1 MEYVSIAF
9 GVLIIAVGLYFL
21 LTPYEKLAA
30 MLPKKKSRRN
40 LRARLD
46 CTGVRRS
53 SDRFADCDDGD
64 ALIGWM
70 R

>member
-40 LRARLD
+40 LRARGWIVLV
-46 CTGVRRS
+46 CGVLLI
-53 SDRFADCDDGD
+53 
-64 ALIGWM
+64 ALQIAMIVM

>member
-21 LTPYEKLAA
+21 LTPYEKLAS
-30 MLPKKKSRRN
+30 MLPKKKSRRH
-40 LRARLD
+40 LRARGWIVLV
-46 CTGVRRS
+46 CGVLLI
-53 SDRFADCDDGD
+53 
-64 ALIGWM
+64 ALQIVMMVM